1 MVLAVQGVK
10 PDYYTQVADHP
21 LFAVLAAITAVLLV
35 LNLVFMRLLTKIK
48 V

>member
-1 MVLAVQGVK
+1 VVK

-21 LFAVLAAITAVLLV
+21 LFSTLAAITAVLLV
-35 LNLVFMRLLTKIK
+35 LNVVFMRLVTKIK

>member
-1 MVLAVQGVK
+1 
-10 PDYYTQVADHP
+10 
-21 LFAVLAAITAVLLV
+21 VLAAITAVLLV